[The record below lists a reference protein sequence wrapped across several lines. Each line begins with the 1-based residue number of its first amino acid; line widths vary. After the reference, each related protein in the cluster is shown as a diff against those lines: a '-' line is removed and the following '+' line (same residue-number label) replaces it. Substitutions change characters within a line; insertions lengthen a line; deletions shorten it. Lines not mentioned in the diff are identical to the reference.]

1 MKLLLIEDDPL
12 INAELQR
19 LLRHWGYICDL
30 AIHGQ
35 AGLDM
40 VEATWYDLIII
51 DVNLPRVDGFMVART
66 IRAKKSGDQPLILML
81 TARGEKQ
88 DQLTGLD
95 CGADDYLVKPFDLD
109 ILRMRIRALL
119 RRRDKN
125 LIQEGHSWGD
135 LDVNSEHMKAAFK
148 GCPVALTPKELL
160 ILEALIR
167 ANGQACTKPSLI
179 DAAWHLEEAPSEEN
193 IRTHLKNLRM
203 KLSRSGAPA
212 DMIETVYGVGL
223 RMNEAYR

>member
-12 INAELQR
+12 INSDLQR
-19 LLRHWGYICDL
+19 LMRHWGYICDL
-30 AIHGQ
+30 AVDGRI
-35 AGLDM
+35 GLEMMD
-40 VEATWYDLIII
+40 ATCYDLVVI
-51 DVNLPRVDGFMVART
+51 DVNLPVLDGFAVARK
-66 IRAKKSGDQPLILML
+66 IREKRNRYQPFILML

-95 CGADDYLVKPFDLD
+95 SGADDYLVKPFDLD

-119 RRRDKN
+119 RRQDKS
-125 LIQEGHSWGD
+125 LVQEGHSWGD
-135 LDVNSEHMKAAFK
+135 LDVNTELMKASFK
-148 GCPVALTPKELL
+148 GNSLSLTPKEIL

-167 ANGQACTKPSLI
+167 ANGQACSKPSLI

-193 IRTHLKNLRM
+193 IRTHLKNMRM
-203 KLSRSGAPA
+203 KLSRAGAPT

>member
-12 INAELQR
+12 INLELQQ

-30 AIHGQ
+30 ALDGRL
-35 AGLDM
+35 GLEM
-40 VEATWYDLIII
+40 LAATRYDLIIV
-51 DVNLPRVDGFMVART
+51 DVNLPGVDGFGVART
-66 IRAKKSGDQPLILML
+66 IRARSAGDQPLILML
-81 TARGEKQ
+81 TARGEKR
-88 DQLTGLD
+88 DQLTGLE

-119 RRRDKN
+119 RRQQKN
-125 LIQEGHSWGD
+125 LIQEGYRWGD
-135 LDVNSEHMKAAFK
+135 LDVNSEPMKASFK
-148 GCPVALTPKELL
+148 GRPLGLTPKELL
-160 ILEALIR
+160 VLEALIR

>member
-19 LLRHWGYICDL
+19 LLQHWGYICDL
-30 AIHGQ
+30 AVDGR

-51 DVNLPRVDGFMVART
+51 DVNLPRVDGFMVARA

-135 LDVNSEHMKAAFK
+135 LDVNSEQMKAAFK
-148 GCPVALTPKELL
+148 GCHVALTPKELL

-167 ANGQACTKPSLI
+167 ANG
-179 DAAWHLEEAPSEEN
+179 
-193 IRTHLKNLRM
+193 
-203 KLSRSGAPA
+203 
-212 DMIETVYGVGL
+212 
-223 RMNEAYR
+223 